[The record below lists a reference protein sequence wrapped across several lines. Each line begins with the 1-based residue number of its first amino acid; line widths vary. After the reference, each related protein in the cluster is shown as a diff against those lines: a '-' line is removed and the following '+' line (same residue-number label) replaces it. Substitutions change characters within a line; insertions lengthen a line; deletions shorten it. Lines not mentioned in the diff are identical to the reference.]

1 MSGTCWCHY
10 QYKSNIQPFLFSPC
24 FYNFTPNCFEALLT
38 LRLLAY
44 GWLWVLETLALATFL
59 LLAFFFPCLS
69 VWSGLLLL
77 LVFENCTFKI
87 WNFELDFFKYGKKI
101 HVFSA
106 SSIPENFCIIDTFKL
121 YPKLLQYLMAP
132 ECATREHLIW
142 HDQHLTAHHSYCS
155 LWLPSL
161 QYLKLFSGFNTC
173 FCKNSF
179 V

>member
-59 LLAFFFPCLS
+59 LLAFFFFPCLS

-87 WNFELDFFKYGKKI
+87 WNFELDFFKYGKKFMYFLHHQHLKI
-101 HVFSA
+101 SA
-106 SSIPENFCIIDTFKL
+106 SLI
-121 YPKLLQYLMAP
+121 
-132 ECATREHLIW
+132 HLNY
-142 HDQHLTAHHSYCS
+142 TPNYCS
-155 LWLPSL
+155 ISWHLSVPPGSTLFDTINTSL
-161 QYLKLFSGFNTC
+161 HTTHIAVCGCRLSNT
-173 FCKNSF
+173 
-179 V
+179 